1 MIPWGASIGVQ
12 WRDCGPGGGRGD
24 RQEGRHRF
32 RIWVPLFLVWLV
44 LAPMVLV
51 LFPFVALASVFLGIN
66 GLELYA
72 TAWQML
78 SSLRRT
84 LVEVESPDVLVRVKV
99 W

>member
-1 MIPWGASIGVQ
+1 MIPWGASIRVQ
-12 WRDCGPGGGRGD
+12 WWDCGRGGRSRGP
-24 RQEGRHRF
+24 HRF
-32 RIWVPLFLVWLV
+32 LIWLPLFLVWLV
-44 LAPMVLV
+44 LAPVVLV
-51 LFPFVALASVFLGIN
+51 LFPLVAVVSLFFGIS
-66 GLELYA
+66 GVELYA